1 MRVYLIILEDGE
13 VYKTE
18 TVSKDDLAAVDMGI
32 VDVINCEDMTQYF
45 MDAWREIDNI
55 SEFDES

>member
-18 TVSKDDLAAVDMGI
+18 AVSKDDLAAVDMGI

-45 MDAWREIDNI
+45 MDAWRSIDNI